1 MLFVL
6 QRAFVAERNDLL
18 DVYKKRWEEKM
29 WLRGEKEEEYMTA
42 RIKRVDEYEQQLQH
56 LRVQDAEEYNMVK
69 IRLETDVQVRVYM
82 RVSFYMWMCLCIIV
96 CGRVKDAEEYSMVK
110 IHLETDMQVCVYL
123 CIPFCMCLCIIVCV
137 CGGGGGGGE
146 ESEDGGRGCY
156 FGDGDFMGVSVS
168 DVAW

>member
-18 DVYKKRWEEKM
+18 DLYKKRWEEKM
-29 WLRGEKEEEYMTA
+29 SLRGEKEEEYMTA

-82 RVSFYMWMCLCIIV
+82 CVSFYM
-96 CGRVKDAEEYSMVK
+96 
-110 IHLETDMQVCVYL
+110 
-123 CIPFCMCLCIIVCV
+123 
-137 CGGGGGGGE
+137 
-146 ESEDGGRGCY
+146 
-156 FGDGDFMGVSVS
+156 
-168 DVAW
+168 